1 MSMSIMHGK
10 LRKNVKCQVVKDILE
25 GGKSTKSED
34 EDKAEMFA
42 PFQLYRDEMSCC
54 KLMPV

>member
-1 MSMSIMHGK
+1 MHGK